1 MVLED
6 ICNNYNVIE
15 KDVLSISDTSQELLI
30 TLDLLLVFEMKRN
43 AKFQYQWRL
52 FTVCVCFGTSAVII
66 LVIFKVDSTAVT
78 NWDGLHVG
86 V

>member
-43 AKFQYQWRL
+43 AKFQL
-52 FTVCVCFGTSAVII
+52 NGSENKN
-66 LVIFKVDSTAVT
+66 VIFPQPNVFYT
-78 NWDGLHVG
+78 
-86 V
+86 